1 MRKINIKSI
10 MRSKTILRRL
20 FQKLLNI
27 IGFEAVRVLELTSLR
42 QNVLMKDALVRW
54 TDPAIPNEISK
65 YILGRLTV
73 SGVNSQLQQDLLACY
88 INELSTSNNKFFVEF
103 GATDGVLYSN
113 TLSLEKIFGYSGIL
127 AEPARS
133 CHISLRENRSSLID
147 ERCVWKTS
155 NELIWFSESSEIEYS
170 NIKGT
175 DTLDGLNHVRENTL
189 EYQVL
194 SVSLND
200 LLTEHQAPHRISY
213 LSIDT
218 EGTEYEIL
226 KNLDFLKWSFNFI
239 SVEHNHTNRKAE
251 ISGLLSLNG
260 YTQILA
266 EISDFDGWYVHNSLM
281 PKYKKIL

>member
-1 MRKINIKSI
+1 MRTIDIKSI
-10 MRSKTILRRL
+10 MRSKTILRRF
-20 FQKLLNI
+20 FQKLLNV
-27 IGFEAVRVLELTSLR
+27 IGFEAVRVLELSSLR
-42 QNVLMKDALVRW
+42 QNVLMKDAYVRW
-54 TDPAIPNEISK
+54 TNPAIPNEISK
-65 YILGRLTV
+65 YILGRLTT

-88 INELSTSNNKFFVEF
+88 INELSSSNNKFFVEF
-103 GATDGVLYSN
+103 GATDGVLYAN
-113 TLSLEKIFGYSGIL
+113 TLSLEKKFGYTGIL

-133 CHISLRENRSSLID
+133 CHRSLRENRTSLID
-147 ERCVWKTS
+147 ERCVWKS
-155 NELIWFSESSEIEYS
+155 SDELIWFSESSAIEYS

-175 DTLDGLNHVRENTL
+175 DALDGLNHVRKNTL

-200 LLTEHQAPHRISY
+200 LLKEHQAPHRISY

-226 KNLDFLKWSFNFI
+226 RNLDFLKWSFNFI
-239 SVEHNHTNRKAE
+239 SVEHNHTSRKDE
-251 ISGLLSLNG
+251 ISALLFLNG

-281 PKYKKIL
+281 PKYKKIV